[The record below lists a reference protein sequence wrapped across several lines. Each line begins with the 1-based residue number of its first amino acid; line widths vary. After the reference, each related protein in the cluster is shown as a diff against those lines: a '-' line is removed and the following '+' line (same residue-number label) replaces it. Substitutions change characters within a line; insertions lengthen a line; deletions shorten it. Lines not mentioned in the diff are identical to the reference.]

1 MKIRVRIPNSRGR
14 SSQVKVKLD
23 VSEDVS
29 EDVRTQA
36 LVMAFPRLG
45 AVRFWTI
52 GSWMSVTVL
61 VMDSPAK

>member
-1 MKIRVRIPNSRGR
+1 MKIRVRIPNSRGL
-14 SSQVKVKLD
+14 SSQVKVKL
-23 VSEDVS
+23 EAS

-36 LVMAFPRLG
+36 LVMALPRLG

-52 GSWMSVTVL
+52 GSWMSATVL

>member
-1 MKIRVRIPNSRGR
+1 MKIRVRIPNSRGL
-14 SSQVKVKLD
+14 SSQVKVKL
-23 VSEDVS
+23 EAS

-52 GSWMSVTVL
+52 GSLMSVTVL
-61 VMDSPAK
+61 VMVSPAK